1 MGRIEERFTAL
12 KKEGRKAFVAY
23 LTAGDPDLETTAKLI
38 PALEAAG
45 VDIIEIGVPFSD
57 PTADGPVIQAAS
69 QRALKNGATLEKIL
83 AMIAGLRR
91 TSEIPIVLFGYFN
104 PILSYGP
111 EKLAADAASS
121 GVDGL
126 LVVDLPPEEAD
137 ELRRFTDP
145 AGLAF
150 ITLIAPTTDPRRAR
164 KILRRATGFVY
175 YISVTGVTGTAVPRP
190 DAVRQDVERIK
201 ALTALPVAVGFG
213 ISTPAQAAA
222 IAPLADGVVVGSALV
237 RLIGE
242 EGTSIGLI
250 EKTFSF
256 AEEIRLAIDAACPG
270 RGERKTL
277 SWPPRR

>member
-12 KKEGRKAFVAY
+12 NKEGRKAFVAY
-23 LTAGDPDLETTAKLI
+23 LTAGDPNLKTTAELI

-45 VDIIEIGVPFSD
+45 VNIIEVGVPFSD

-69 QRALKNGATLEKIL
+69 QRALKKGATLEKIL

-91 TSEIPIVLFGYFN
+91 FSGIPIVLFGYYN

-111 EKLAADAASS
+111 ERFAGDAAAA
-121 GVDGL
+121 GVDGI

-137 ELRRFTDP
+137 ELRRYSDP

-150 ITLIAPTTDPRRAR
+150 ITLIAPTTDPKRAR
-164 KILRRATGFVY
+164 KILQGATGFVY

-190 DAVRQDVERIK
+190 DDVRKDVERLK
-201 ALTALPVAVGFG
+201 KMTVLPVAVGFG
-213 ISTPAQAAA
+213 ISTPAQAAT

-242 EGTSIGLI
+242 KGESIGLI
-250 EKTFSF
+250 ENAFSF
-256 AEEIRLAIDAACPG
+256 AEEIRRAIDAATTGTP
-270 RGERKTL
+270 
-277 SWPPRR
+277 

>member
-12 KKEGRKAFVAY
+12 KKERRKAFVAY
-23 LTAGDPDLETTAKLI
+23 LTAGDPDLDSTGKMI

-45 VDIIEIGVPFSD
+45 VDIVEIGVPFSD

-69 QRALKNGATLEKIL
+69 QRALKRGATLKKIL

-91 TSEIPIVLFGYFN
+91 TSGIPIVLFGYYN

-111 EKLAADAASS
+111 ERFAADAAAS

-175 YISVTGVTGTAVPRP
+175 YISVTGVTGTAVPMP
-190 DAVRQDVERIK
+190 DDVRRDVKRLK
-201 ALTALPVAVGFG
+201 GMTALPVAVGFG

-237 RLIGE
+237 RLIGDK
-242 EGTSIGLI
+242 GGNTDLI
-250 EKTFSF
+250 PAAASF
-256 AEEIRLAIDAACPG
+256 AAEIRRAIDAACPD
-270 RGERKTL
+270 RRKK
-277 SWPPRR
+277 